1 MRNRYTHTQ
10 THTHTH
16 KKKKKKKNKKNS
28 REKKYT
34 KFTETYIINKYKRS
48 KEMTMIHS
56 NPIAGRGLSEIQV
69 VIFWKCERLM
79 QHLRVGL

>member
-10 THTHTH
+10 THTHTQ
-16 KKKKKKKNKKNS
+16 KKKKKNKKNS